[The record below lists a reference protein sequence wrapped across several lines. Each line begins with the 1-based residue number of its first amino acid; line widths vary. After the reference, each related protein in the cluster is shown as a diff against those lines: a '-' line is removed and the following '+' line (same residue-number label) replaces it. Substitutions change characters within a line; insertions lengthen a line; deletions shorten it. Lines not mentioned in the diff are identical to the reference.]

1 MHHGDL
7 GECQCVFSYPMFKDL
22 EREQNV
28 FAGIAAHIPFGS
40 NLTYSGQSESVN
52 TLFVSGSYFAVLGLQ
67 PALGRLFSPADDGVV
82 DEPHAVVLSY
92 DYWQSRFG
100 GNSGII
106 GQTLK
111 LNGQSMMI
119 IGVAPRRFTGTTAGA
134 ERKIFAPITMLRH
147 ARPAYRDFGDR
158 KYYEFYLF
166 ARLKPGVS
174 MEQAALAINIPYRH
188 IINEVEAPLQ
198 TMGDLELAQFK
209 AKQIRL
215 ELGTRGQSQLSHD
228 AQTPLMLLLGVTA
241 VVLIIACSNIA
252 NLLLVRGAARA
263 GEIAVRIS
271 IGASRR
277 QLLGQLLTEA
287 LLLAG
292 AGGAGG
298 ILVAQWTL
306 VLLASLIPPDQAL
319 LRYELN
325 TTVVWFIAA
334 LTIGTGILFGIFPAL
349 QATRDG
355 VSSY

>member
-1 MHHGDL
+1 MSTSTQPPLHRVRWPHVRAAWL
-7 GECQCVFSYPMFKDL
+7 I
-22 EREQNV
+22 
-28 FAGIAAHIPFGS
+28 AG
-40 NLTYSGQSESVN
+40 
-52 TLFVSGSYFAVLGLQ
+52 VL
-67 PALGRLFSPADDGVV
+67 VV
-82 DEPHAVVLSY
+82 A
-92 DYWQSRFG
+92 
-100 GNSGII
+100 
-106 GQTLK
+106 
-111 LNGQSMMI
+111 
-119 IGVAPRRFTGTTAGA
+119 
-134 ERKIFAPITMLRH
+134 
-147 ARPAYRDFGDR
+147 
-158 KYYEFYLF
+158 
-166 ARLKPGVS
+166 
-174 MEQAALAINIPYRH
+174 
-188 IINEVEAPLQ
+188 
-198 TMGDLELAQFK
+198 
-209 AKQIRL
+209 
-215 ELGTRGQSQLSHD
+215 
-228 AQTPLMLLLGVTA
+228 VTA

-355 VSSY
+355 VSSVLKGESRQTAGRS